1 MNKDSYGR
9 YIPNQ
14 KELFKLIYSG
24 VDINNCSIID
34 KDLVNQYNQALSQTF
49 DELNPLQLA
58 ENYQSQEDFDKFNQA
73 NWYMPNEYKTIDIEG
88 FLVNQCPKQNYQR
101 LIEELRE
108 FKSRNML
115 DLLRWLK
122 YFVDTA
128 RNNKIVWG
136 VGRGSSVSSYTL
148 YLLGVHKIDSIKYG
162 LDMKEFFKELNNEK
176 NI

>member
-1 MNKDSYGR
+1 MDKDSYGR
-9 YIPNQ
+9 YILNQ
-14 KELFKLIYSG
+14 KEIFELIYSG
-24 VDINNCSIID
+24 IDINSCSIID
-34 KDLVNQYNQALSQTF
+34 KNLVNQYNQAISQTF
-49 DELNPLQLA
+49 DTLKPLELA
-58 ENYQSQEDFDKFNQA
+58 ATYQSQKDFDMKNQQ
-73 NWYMPNEYKTIDIEG
+73 NWYMPDEYKNMDIEG
-88 FLVNQCPKQNYQR
+88 CLVNLCPKQNYQR

-108 FKSRNML
+108 FKSRNMFN
-115 DLLRWLK
+115 LLRWLK

-162 LDMKEFFKELNNEK
+162 LDMREFFKELNNEK